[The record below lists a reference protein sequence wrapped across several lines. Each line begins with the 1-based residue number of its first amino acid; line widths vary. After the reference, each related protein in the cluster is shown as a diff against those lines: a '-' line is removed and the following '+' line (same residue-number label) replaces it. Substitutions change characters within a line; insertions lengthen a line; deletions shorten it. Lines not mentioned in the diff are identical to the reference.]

1 VSRDHGSIQLQV
13 TDPRP
18 GSHRIAVRKIA
29 PAQTPAI
36 VFAGFPTGV
45 VVHRF
50 EKHELEA
57 FDVGKNRSEM
67 PLPASP
73 ATQSARI
80 TELKE
85 RLEAEQWQLE
95 LAELKLEEYEHQ
107 HEPVALPSLVEP

>member
-1 VSRDHGSIQLQV
+1 
-13 TDPRP
+13 
-18 GSHRIAVRKIA
+18 
-29 PAQTPAI
+29 
-36 VFAGFPTGV
+36 
-45 VVHRF
+45 
-50 EKHELEA
+50 
-57 FDVGKNRSEM
+57 M